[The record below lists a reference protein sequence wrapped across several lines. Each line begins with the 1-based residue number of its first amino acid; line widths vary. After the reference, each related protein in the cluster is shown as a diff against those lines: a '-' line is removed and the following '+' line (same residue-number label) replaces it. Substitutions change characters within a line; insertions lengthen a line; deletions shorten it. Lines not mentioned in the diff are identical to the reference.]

1 MENSLKPATS
11 GVRRSK
17 KFGNVDRELE
27 DELRGERPQVVEV
40 MNFEMEGTP
49 VKETYVQNAYMIT
62 MQAQEDQNVSFS
74 NSMLQQNQPAN
85 QRNQNIYI

>member
-1 MENSLKPATS
+1 
-11 GVRRSK
+11 
-17 KFGNVDRELE
+17 
-27 DELRGERPQVVEV
+27 VVEV